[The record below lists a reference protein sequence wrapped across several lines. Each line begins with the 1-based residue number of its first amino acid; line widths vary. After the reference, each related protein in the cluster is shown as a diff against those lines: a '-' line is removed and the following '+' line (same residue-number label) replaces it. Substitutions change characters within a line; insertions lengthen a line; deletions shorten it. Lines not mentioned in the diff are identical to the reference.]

1 MHGRRILYLPEHF
14 EAFRNA
20 LAKAKGDLH
29 DQHFQHLCQI
39 AALNVEVAALRAE
52 LSELRQVVLLLTTIR
67 RAEAETDV
75 ATLRARLLA
84 VLARLER
91 RDPARPLH

>member
-1 MHGRRILYLPEHF
+1 MTRRLLYTPEHVQ
-14 EAFRNA
+14 R
-20 LAKAKGDLH
+20 
-29 DQHFQHLCQI
+29 
-39 AALNVEVAALRAE
+39 
-52 LSELRQVVLLLTTIR
+52 LRQVLVEAKADLHEQIAQQNVEIAELRSELNEMRDALLMLISLR

-91 RDPARPLH
+91 RDPAARLN

>member
-1 MHGRRILYLPEHF
+1 MTQRNRLVYSPAYVEGCRRAF
-14 EAFRNA
+14 SEARA
-20 LAKAKGDLH
+20 DLH
-29 DQHFQHLCQI
+29 EQI
-39 AALNVEVAALRAE
+39 ADLNAEVAALR
-52 LSELRQVVLLLTTIR
+52 SELNEMRDALLMLISLR

-91 RDPARPLH
+91 RDPAARLN

>member
-1 MHGRRILYLPEHF
+1 MTRRLLYTPEHVQ
-14 EAFRNA
+14 R
-20 LAKAKGDLH
+20 
-29 DQHFQHLCQI
+29 
-39 AALNVEVAALRAE
+39 
-52 LSELRQVVLLLTTIR
+52 LRQVLVEAKADLHEQIAQQNAEIAELRSELNEMRDALLMLISLR

-91 RDPARPLH
+91 RDPAARLN